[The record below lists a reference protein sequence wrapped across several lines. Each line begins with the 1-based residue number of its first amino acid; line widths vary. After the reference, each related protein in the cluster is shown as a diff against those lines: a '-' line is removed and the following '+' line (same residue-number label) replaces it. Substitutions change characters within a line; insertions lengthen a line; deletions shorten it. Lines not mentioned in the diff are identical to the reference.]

1 MHAHGCFRLRD
12 VALRGL
18 VLVRDLLTRAASSA
32 SRQRRLAR
40 ACDRYVRGR
49 WEGSVVQELLETAGP
64 AETAAGR
71 TDGSV
76 SSQSSGQAPR

>member
-1 MHAHGCFRLRD
+1 MHAHGGFRLRD

-49 WEGSVVQELLETAGP
+49 GESSVVQELLEAGLETSGP
-64 AETAAGR
+64 AETAL
-71 TDGSV
+71 
-76 SSQSSGQAPR
+76 